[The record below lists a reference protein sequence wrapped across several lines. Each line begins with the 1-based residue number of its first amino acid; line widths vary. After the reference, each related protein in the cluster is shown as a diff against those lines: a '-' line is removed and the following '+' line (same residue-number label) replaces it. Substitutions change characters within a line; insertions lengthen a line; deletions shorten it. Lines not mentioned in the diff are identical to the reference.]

1 LAQGSILTTSVGS
14 LFLLH
19 FAAMGQCKSSGPL
32 PTQAAWD
39 NHFSAFGTQDVEKIL
54 IDYSEDS
61 VITTFDQTTG
71 TKTEYKGLAGA
82 RECFVGLF
90 KSLSDLKDLAAPV
103 QVVKEATADA
113 PGSVFLVW
121 KCPASGYTQATDT
134 FIFDASSKILRQ
146 NVVFVYQDPKGDGN
160 VVAKNDTEE
169 ASGSGPVHDGWSNH
183 FAAFGAQDVEKILAD
198 YVESSEI
205 TVFNHVDG
213 TKTEYQGLTGARNC
227 FVGLF
232 KSLFDT
238 SNLGAPI
245 VHVEETAAGGQVLL
259 VWNAA
264 ASGYVRATDT
274 FIFNSAGK
282 ILRQHVVVHY
292 EAPAAPAAPGAP
304 AASAAPAPA
313 PAAPA
318 PAPAPAGH
326 EAAFR

>member
-1 LAQGSILTTSVGS
+1 LV
-14 LFLLH
+14 
-19 FAAMGQCKSSGPL
+19 
-32 PTQAAWD
+32 
-39 NHFSAFGTQDVEKIL
+39 
-54 IDYSEDS
+54 DYSEES
-61 VITTFDQTTG
+61 VITTFDQTTS
-71 TKTEYKGLAGA
+71 TKTVYTGLEGA

-90 KSLSDLKDLAAPV
+90 KSLPDLTDLAAPV
-103 QVVKEATADA
+103 QVVKEATAYA
-113 PGSVFLVW
+113 PGSVLLIW

-146 NVVFVYQDPKGDGN
+146 NVVFVYQDPKGDGK
-160 VVAKNDTEE
+160 VVEKNDTEE
-169 ASGSGPVHDGWSNH
+169 SSGSGPVHDGWSNH
-183 FAAFGAQDVEKILAD
+183 FAAFGAQDVEKIVAD

-213 TKTEYQGLTGARNC
+213 SKTEYKGLAGARNC
-227 FVGLF
+227 FEGLF

-245 VHVEETAAGGQVLL
+245 VHVEENAAGGQVLL

-282 ILRQHVVVHY
+282 ILRQHVVVHF
-292 EAPAAPAAPGAP
+292 EVPGAAAPAAA
-304 AASAAPAPA
+304 
-313 PAAPA
+313 A